1 MASLAKT
8 QLILALFVLALAAP
22 SAWSQQSNP
31 PTAASPAPQPSQQKS
46 SKDSDQKEAAAKE
59 AAAESALQKAVTD
72 SGNDRAALVRNLKDY
87 LQHYPDAPRK
97 AEVYRALVESC
108 RQLHD
113 NDCSLEYAERLVAV
127 QPDDYE
133 MMMIAVALLQQK
145 GDDPSLTRASGYLSR
160 VIDRIEKESPDDR
173 SARDSLAEWQ
183 RQQNDTRCGLYFLRG
198 NIAKKQGH
206 LDLAVK
212 DLETS
217 YSIVPNSMA
226 ADELGEIAELQ
237 HDNPRAANEYLL
249 AFVLPEDG
257 PAGKV
262 NRRDVRMSLGNVWR
276 QVHGSDAGLGDAILT
291 AYDRAAPS
299 ASRAESSA
307 RNKAAKTIYDFTLRG
322 ADGKPIALV
331 DEKGRVLVLSFW
343 ATWCG
348 PCRIVEPEVKRI
360 AKAYAGN
367 SDPAFLAV
375 NTDEDETRVPP
386 FLASVKW
393 ELPIAY
399 ADGLDDFLGVESL
412 PTLIVVDRSG
422 NISYRANGLDPATFP
437 ASLESAIQAALGNS
451 PSPARPAN

>member
-1 MASLAKT
+1 MTSR
-8 QLILALFVLALAAP
+8 LIAVFVLVFASPCARA
-22 SAWSQQSNP
+22 QQSNP
-31 PTAASPAPQPSQQKS
+31 PPAGAPSSAPQPSPQKN
-46 SKDSDQKEAAAKE
+46 SKVFAQKEGAAKE
-59 AAAESALQKAVTD
+59 AAAESALQTAV
-72 SGNDRAALVRNLKDY
+72 SNAGNDRAALVRNLKDY

-97 AEVYRALVESC
+97 AEVFRALVESC

-113 NDCSLEYAERLVAV
+113 TDCALDYAERLVAV

-133 MMMIAVALLQQK
+133 MMMIAVAMLQQK
-145 GDDPSLTRASGYLSR
+145 GDDASLTRASGYLTR
-160 VIDRIEKESPDDR
+160 VIDRIEKETPDDR

-183 RQQNDTRCGLYFLRG
+183 QQQNETRCGLYYLRG

-212 DLETS
+212 DLQTS
-217 YSIVPNSMA
+217 YSIIPNSLA
-226 ADELGEIAELQ
+226 AKELGEIAELK
-237 HDNPRAANEYLL
+237 HDNQHAADEYLL

-276 QVHGSDAGLGDAILT
+276 QVHGSDAGLGDSILA
-291 AYDRAAPS
+291 AYDRLAPAATSP
-299 ASRAESSA
+299 ESSA
-307 RNKAAKTIYDFTLRG
+307 KNKSAKSLYDFILRG
-322 ADGKPIALV
+322 TDGKTVTLAN
-331 DEKGRVLVLSFW
+331 EKGKVLVLSFW

-348 PCRIVEPEVKRI
+348 PCRIVEPEVRKL

-367 SDPAFLAV
+367 PDPAFLAV

-393 ELPIAY
+393 DLPIAY

-412 PTLIVVDRSG
+412 PTMIVVDRSG

-437 ASLESAIQAALGNS
+437 SSLEAAIQSALGNS
-451 PSPARPAN
+451 PTPAPAAK